1 MANIRRKT
9 ASGNVAMVNWFQKQ
23 PNVQIV
29 SLIPIEEINLPQN
42 VILLSTLVN
51 KQVSVGA
58 KELKHQGPNRPNEK
72 SHHRKSTVVTRIP
85 AKNVRRNCFRG
96 QVRTSG
102 GVGCRQMADEIAT
115 RPRCRTL
122 PVEISPTI
130 GKTRTQQT

>member
-29 SLIPIEEINLPQN
+29 SLILIEEVNLPQN
-42 VILLSTLVN
+42 VILLGTLVN

-72 SHHRKSTVVTRIP
+72 ATTEKPLLSRKTP
-85 AKNVRRNCFRG
+85 AKNVKRKYFRG
-96 QVRTSG
+96 QVPDQWWR
-102 GVGCRQMADEIAT
+102 R
-115 RPRCRTL
+115 L
-122 PVEISPTI
+122 
-130 GKTRTQQT
+130 